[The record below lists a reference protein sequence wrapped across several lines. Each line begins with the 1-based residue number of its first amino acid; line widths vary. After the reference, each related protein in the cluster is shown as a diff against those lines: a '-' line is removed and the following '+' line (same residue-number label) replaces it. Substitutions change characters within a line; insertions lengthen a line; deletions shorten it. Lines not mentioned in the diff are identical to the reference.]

1 MSNQMKAA
9 NPVRYSSIWDVTLY
23 ERKPLPQT
31 HITNGHKLIKLGR
44 GK

>member
-9 NPVRYSSIWDVTLY
+9 NPIRYSSIWEVALY
-23 ERKPLPQT
+23 ERKPLPLKY
-31 HITNGHKLIKLGR
+31 ITNGHKLIKLGR